1 MYKLSAQKDQQMS
14 YAPGIPDAFA
24 RYRIP
29 RSSNAFHLSGES
41 ITQLFQ
47 QIEGR
52 QFDVWNMHFTANR
65 PSILYSRAAKPVLSL
80 HFALSNHFNYNLSGI
95 GDIRLPQRRFNLT
108 FAPWLEGHFQLAAG
122 QHYWYFEVHPSLM
135 LLEDLAGS
143 FPALERFLGYVTKNK
158 ATMLAKAHP
167 LATAEMLN
175 VIHSILYNPF
185 EEGLRA
191 LYLETK
197 ALELILLALH
207 RSLQDNTLFRPV
219 MLTGYDKEKLQEAR
233 AYLLEHIDDR
243 TSIAD
248 LSRMI
253 GINRNKLT
261 GGFRQLYGITIFE
274 FLIDKRM
281 EKAKQLLQD
290 TALPI
295 REIAMMIGYSKLS
308 NFTTAFTR
316 KFGIPPRTFRQRR

>member
-1 MYKLSAQKDQQMS
+1 MYKLSTQKDEQMS
-14 YAPGIPDAFA
+14 YAPGIPDALA

-29 RSSNAFHLSGES
+29 RTSNSFHQSGES

-65 PSILYSRAAKPVLSL
+65 PATLYSQAAKPVLSL
-80 HFALSNHFNYNLSGI
+80 HFAMNNLFNYTLGGI
-95 GDIRLPQRRFNLT
+95 GAIRLPQRRFNLT
-108 FAPWLEGHFQLAAG
+108 FAPRLEGHFQLAAG
-122 QHYWYFEVHPSLM
+122 QHYWYFEVHPSLA
-135 LLEDLAGS
+135 LLEELADG
-143 FPALERFLGYVTKNK
+143 FPPLERFLGYVSKDK
-158 ATMLAKAHP
+158 PAMLAREHP

-175 VIHSILYNPF
+175 VIHNILYNPF
-185 EEGLRA
+185 ERGLRDI
-191 LYLETK
+191 YLETK
-197 ALELILLALH
+197 ALELLLLALH
-207 RSLQDNTLFRPV
+207 RSLQDNMLFRPV
-219 MLTGYDKEKLQEAR
+219 MLTGYDKGKLQEAR

-261 GGFRQLYGITIFE
+261 GGFRQLYGSTIFE
-274 FLIDKRM
+274 FLINKRM
-281 EKAKQLLQD
+281 ERARQLLLD

-295 REIAMMIGYSKLS
+295 QEIAMMIGYSKLS

-316 KFGIPPRTFRQRR
+316 KFGIPPSIFRQRR